1 MTLQMNSKDII
12 IYHFPVILF
21 ILLILLILLMI
32 YDRLTGLAIGEN
44 AGVVPLERI
53 VQNIATQGVEHH
65 ILIREILRGRVQG
78 IETVIERERFWFAP
92 VTIYKKKK
100 SYLLARFI
108 LNILKLLNIKQLK
121 WNISR
126 SAIFSKLFICHGD
139 NFFYKSQYF
148 IRIVIFPL
156 PING

>member
-12 IYHFPVILF
+12 IYHFPV

-53 VQNIATQGVEHH
+53 VQNIAAQGVEHH
-65 ILIREILRGRVQG
+65 ILIRKILRGRVQG

-92 VTIYKKKK
+92 VTIYKKKII
-100 SYLLARFI
+100 FI
-108 LNILKLLNIKQLK
+108 TTFHLKLILLNIKQLK
-121 WNISR
+121 
-126 SAIFSKLFICHGD
+126 
-139 NFFYKSQYF
+139 
-148 IRIVIFPL
+148 
-156 PING
+156 

>member
-53 VQNIATQGVEHH
+53 VQNIAAQGVEHH

-121 WNISR
+121 
-126 SAIFSKLFICHGD
+126 
-139 NFFYKSQYF
+139 
-148 IRIVIFPL
+148 
-156 PING
+156 